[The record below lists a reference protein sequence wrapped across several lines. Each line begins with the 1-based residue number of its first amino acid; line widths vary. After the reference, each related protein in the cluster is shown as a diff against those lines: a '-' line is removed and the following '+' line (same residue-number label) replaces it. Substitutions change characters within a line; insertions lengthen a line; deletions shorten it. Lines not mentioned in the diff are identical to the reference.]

1 MPALSLLP
9 VGAEGPEDV
18 AVEHDGAVVTGTAD
32 GRLLRLH
39 PDSGHTEV
47 IAETGGRPLGIEV
60 DGEGGLIVCDARR
73 GLLRVDPTG
82 ARLETLATDAAG
94 ESLLVCN
101 NAAVAGDGAIYFT
114 DSSARFPLD
123 HWKADLM
130 EHSGTGRLLRRS
142 PSGETSVLL
151 EELQFANGV
160 ALSGDGAFVAVA
172 ETGGY
177 RIRRVWLSGSR
188 AGQDD
193 VLIDNLPG
201 LPDNL
206 STGTDGRIWV
216 ALPAPRNPL
225 LDWLHTKPPVLRR
238 ATWALPGPLQ
248 PEPKRT
254 AWVMAVDAEGNVVHD
269 LQGTGERYHMV
280 TGMREHKGRLY
291 LGSLTEWAVAW
302 FELPEQE

>member
-1 MPALSLLP
+1 
-9 VGAEGPEDV
+9 VRG
-18 AVEHDGAVVTGTAD
+18 
-32 GRLLRLH
+32 
-39 PDSGHTEV
+39 
-47 IAETGGRPLGIEV
+47 
-60 DGEGGLIVCDARR
+60 RR
-73 GLLRVDPTG
+73 GPPGG
-82 ARLETLATDAAG
+82 ARLATLTTAAAG
-94 ESLLVCN
+94 KPLLVCN
-101 NAAVAGDGAIYFT
+101 NAAVAGDGTVYFT
-114 DSSARFPLD
+114 DSSARFPLE

-142 PSGETSVLL
+142 PSGETGVLL
-151 EELQFANGV
+151 EGLQFANGV
-160 ALSGDGAFVAVA
+160 ALSGDGDFVAVA

-177 RIRRVWLSGSR
+177 RIRRVWLSGPR

-206 STGTDGRIWV
+206 STGTGGRIWV

-238 ATWALPGPLQ
+238 VSWALPGPLQ
-248 PEPKRT
+248 PEPERT
-254 AWVMAVDAEGNVVHD
+254 AWVMAIDAEGNVVCD

-291 LGSLTEWAVAW
+291 LGSLTERAVAW
-302 FELPEQE
+302 FELPDQG